1 MCGGGVNE
9 LKKGD
14 RMSFHCMLISF
25 FFFFLSYYQYI
36 VYLISL
42 NTEPIF

>member
-25 FFFFLSYYQYI
+25 FFFFF
-36 VYLISL
+36 YLII
-42 NTEPIF
+42 NTLFI

>member
-14 RMSFHCMLISF
+14 RMSFHYMLIYIYIYF
-25 FFFFLSYYQYI
+25 FN
-36 VYLISL
+36 LII
-42 NTEPIF
+42 NTLFI